1 VRERSKGWMDAPEFL
16 RAVVETFNVLLLP
29 VPLDPSTFSRKLK
42 GQTCAQAKYDLIA
55 RVMK

>member
-1 VRERSKGWMDAPEFL
+1 MDAPEFL
-16 RAVVETFNVLLLP
+16 RAMVETFNVLLLP